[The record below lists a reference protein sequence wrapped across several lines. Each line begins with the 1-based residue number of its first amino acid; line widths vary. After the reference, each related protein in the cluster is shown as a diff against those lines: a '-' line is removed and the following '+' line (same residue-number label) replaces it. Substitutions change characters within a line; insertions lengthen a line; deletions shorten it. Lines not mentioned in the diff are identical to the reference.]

1 MTFAVAG
8 DAYDR
13 YMGRYSR
20 ELAPRLIEFA
30 GIEPGMRVLD
40 VGCGP
45 GPLTEPLAERVGA
58 DHVAAADPSEPF
70 VAACAE
76 RVPGADVR
84 RAVAEELPWPDK
96 AFDAAMAQ
104 LVVNFMRD
112 AYAGVGQMRR
122 VVRPGGMVAAC
133 TWDYGHGMQLLR
145 TFWGA
150 ARDLDP
156 KAPDE
161 ALTMRYITPDD
172 LDELWRHVGC
182 NEITTEP
189 IVVDSRYADF
199 ADLWDSVMLGVGPA
213 GAYSLSLDPSRRDR
227 LRDEVFS
234 RLDSPDGPFTLT
246 ARAWAVRG
254 VR

>member
-70 VAACAE
+70 VVACGE

-84 RAVAEELPWPDK
+84 QATAEELPWPDE
-96 AFDAAMAQ
+96 AFDAALAQ

-112 AYAGVGQMRR
+112 ASAGVGEMCR
-122 VVRPGGMVAAC
+122 VVRPGGVVASC
-133 TWDYGHGMQLLR
+133 TWDYGDGMQLLR

-156 KAPDE
+156 DAPDE

-172 LDELWRHVGC
+172 LDELWRQVGC
-182 NEITTEP
+182 DEITTEP

-199 ADLWDSVMLGVGPA
+199 ADLWDSVLLGVGPA

-234 RLDSPDGPFTLT
+234 RLDSPDGPFALT